1 MGSSAAF
8 NLLLRDEVYDIS
20 LIDGR
25 SGMAVS
31 HEMDLQQVIA
41 AGANGSVRIVGM
53 DDIAAA
59 DVVVVSAAVPLTVN
73 RSRMVYLRDNA
84 AILESV
90 VEALGDVRGWPGILL
105 MVTNPVDPLVTWLQR
120 RFGLDRRRL
129 VGYTANDSLRL
140 RTGIGETLGVP
151 SSDVD
156 AWVLGEHGDG
166 SIPLLDR
173 VLVGGEPVSLDAD
186 QRRAAEEFVRGWYV
200 RHVALDSDRSST
212 WTSGHGVAR
221 MVAALTG
228 AGPELWPA
236 SVVLAGEYG
245 IEGAALTVPVT
256 LDAGGVQEV
265 HEWDLSAAEHAA
277 LAAAA
282 ASVREASDSLG

>member
-41 AGANGSVRIVGM
+41 AGASGSVRIVGM
-53 DDIAAA
+53 EDIASA

-84 AILESV
+84 TILAAV
-90 VEALGDVRGWPGILL
+90 AEALGDWPGVLV
-105 MVTNPVDPLVTWLQR
+105 MVTNPVDPLVTWLHR
-120 RFGLDRRRL
+120 RSGLDRRRL

-140 RTGIGETLGVP
+140 RTGIGEVLGVP
-151 SSDVD
+151 SSSVD
-156 AWVLGEHGDG
+156 AWVVGEHGDG
-166 SIPLLDR
+166 SVPLFDR
-173 VLVGGEPVSLDAD
+173 VLVGGEPVSLDAG
-186 QRRAAEEFVRGWYV
+186 QRAVAEEFVRGWYV
-200 RHVALDSDRSST
+200 RHVALDSARSST

-221 MVAALTG
+221 MVAALSG
-228 AGPELWPA
+228 AGAELWPA

-245 IEGAALTVPVT
+245 IDGAALTVPVT
-256 LDAGGVQEV
+256 LDRGGVQEV
-265 HEWDLSAAEHAA
+265 HEWELSVAEQSAMV
-277 LAAAA
+277 AAA
-282 ASVREASDSLG
+282 ASVRAAADSLG